1 MSEPRKEWNLPLT
14 YWQTEGLPLPLASF
28 HATSS
33 WNAVLFGKIV
43 EHLLPKRARAVRM
56 GQGHFLADLTLG

>member
-1 MSEPRKEWNLPLT
+1 MESAPDILA
-14 YWQTEGLPLPLASF
+14 TEGLPLPLASF

-33 WNAVLFGKIV
+33 WDAVLFGKIA
-43 EHLLPKRARAVRM
+43 EHLLKRALAVRT

>member
-1 MSEPRKEWNLPLT
+1 MEFDPDILA
-14 YWQTEGLPLPLASF
+14 TEGLPLPLALF

-33 WNAVLFGKIV
+33 WDAVLLGEV
-43 EHLLPKRARAVRM
+43 AEHLLKRALAFRT